1 MNKFIRKLTSRK
13 FISALIGFVV
23 GIALVFNGN
32 IKEGATTITAS
43 VISYLA
49 SEGIIDF
56 AAVLKEV
63 NKE

>member
-23 GIALVFNGN
+23 GFALVFNGN

-49 SEGIIDF
+49 AEGIIDF